1 MECWSDGVTEGREG
15 NVSACGCV
23 GVGGGACGVC
33 CWALHL
39 GRMAANSFES
49 VFDYIRRIL
58 KFILFSHTVFALPF
72 AAGSMIVAAHGFPRM
87 RIVLLILLAMI
98 FARTAAMA
106 FNRVAD
112 WEIDKE
118 NPRTAGRHK
127 LISKRVGWSLV
138 VFPSF
143 AFILV
148 SWLINPLCFALSPVA
163 LAIVFF
169 YSLTKRFTSFT
180 QFFLGLALAV
190 SPVGAWVGVK
200 GQFAFPPMVLALGG
214 MFWLV
219 GFDLIYA
226 IQDYDFDKRKGLGSM
241 VVKFGIPGSLR
252 FAQVMH
258 GILLICLVLFGLVSG
273 LGAIYDAALVLVLGA
288 LIYEHRAAAQLDIAG
303 INKAFFQSNAF
314 VSLVFVL
321 AVAADVFA

>member
-1 MECWSDGVTEGREG
+1 LGI
-15 NVSACGCV
+15 VSILIAFV
-23 GVGGGACGVC
+23 AIGGYSF
-33 CWALHL
+33 L
-39 GRMAANSFES
+39 AA
-49 VFDYIRRIL
+49 VFDYIQRIL
-58 KFILFSHTVFALPF
+58 KFIRFSHTVFALPF

-87 RIVLLILLAMI
+87 RIVLLILLAMV

-127 LISKRVGWSLV
+127 LVSKRVGWSLV
-138 VFPSF
+138 IVPSV
-143 AFILV
+143 AFVLV

-190 SPVGAWVGVK
+190 SPVGAWLAVK
-200 GQFAFPPMVLALGG
+200 GQFAFPPLVLALGVV
-214 MFWLV
+214 FWLI

-241 VVKFGIPGSLR
+241 VVRFGIPGSLR
-252 FAQVMH
+252 LAQVMH
-258 GILLICLVLFGLVSG
+258 GTLFICLILFGLVSG
-273 LGAIYDAALVLVLGA
+273 LGTIYFAALVLVLGA

-321 AVAADVFA
+321 AVAADVYA

>member
-1 MECWSDGVTEGREG
+1 MLEFICSK
-15 NVSACGCV
+15 
-23 GVGGGACGVC
+23 
-33 CWALHL
+33 
-39 GRMAANSFES
+39 SFLATIRFPQT
-49 VFDYIRRIL
+49 VFDYIQRIL
-58 KFILFSHTVFALPF
+58 KFIRFSHTIFALPF
-72 AAGSMIVAAHGFPRM
+72 AAGSMIVAARGFPSI
-87 RIVLLILLAMI
+87 RIVLLILVAMV

-127 LISKRVGWSLV
+127 LVSKRVGWSLV
-138 VFPSF
+138 FVPS
-143 AFILV
+143 AGFILV
-148 SWLINPLCFALSPVA
+148 SWLINPLCFLLSPVA

-180 QFFLGLALAV
+180 QFYLGLALAV
-190 SPVGAWVGVK
+190 SPVGAWLAVK
-200 GQFAFPPMVLALGG
+200 GQFALPPLVLALGVV
-214 MFWLV
+214 FWLV

-241 VVKFGIPGSLR
+241 VVKYGIPGSLR
-252 FAQVMH
+252 LAQFMH
-258 GILLICLVLFGLVSG
+258 GILLICLVLFGLASG
-273 LGAIYDAALVLVLGA
+273 LGAIYYAALVLVLGA
-288 LIYEHRAAAQLDIAG
+288 LIYEHRAAAKLDLAG

-321 AVAADVFA
+321 AVAADVFT